1 METCSHVADTTLGKF
16 STLDNDI
23 LRYDKLAKM
32 VSKCTS
38 VPFET
43 CLLPLVYTTFFVW
56 IVLFIGTESHIN
68 NINIRKHIYK
78 FWNKNTFVNYLNEGE
93 KHVIMTN

>member
-1 METCSHVADTTLGKF
+1 MVTCSHVADTTLCKF

-23 LRYDKLAKM
+23 LQYDKLAKM

-43 CLLPLVYTTFFVW
+43 CMLPLVY
-56 IVLFIGTESHIN
+56 SH
-68 NINIRKHIYK
+68 
-78 FWNKNTFVNYLNEGE
+78 FLSG
-93 KHVIMTN
+93 

>member
-1 METCSHVADTTLGKF
+1 METCCPVADTTLYKF

-43 CLLPLVYTTFFVW
+43 CMLPLVYPHF
-56 IVLFIGTESHIN
+56 LSG
-68 NINIRKHIYK
+68 
-78 FWNKNTFVNYLNEGE
+78 
-93 KHVIMTN
+93 